1 MKKFSFVF
9 IFALLVGCTS
19 AHSSDNIVDFRNWA
33 QTPPMGWN
41 SWDCY
46 GPTVTEAEVK
56 ANADYMA
63 EHLKQFGWEY
73 IVVDIRWFVK
83 NTKSRGYNQTDPQ
96 YVLDEY
102 GRYLP
107 APNRFPSSADGKGF
121 KPLADYIHDK
131 GLKLG
136 IHIMRGVPVEA
147 VKNKM
152 PILNC
157 DANAADIYSTE
168 MQCGWL
174 RDNYTIVAGRKGA
187 QEYYDSLFELYADWG
202 VDYIKID
209 DLSQPYHKEEIE
221 MIRKAIDN
229 CGRPIVLSTS
239 PGPTPFEDAE
249 HVSKNANLWRLTGD
263 FWDNWRSLNEAFA
276 IASRWHTYIKPG
288 TWPDS
293 DMLALG
299 RIGIRA
305 ERGRNRMSR
314 FTDDEEITLMTLWCI
329 SRSPLMFGGDL
340 PSNNEWTLKLITN
353 PLVLAV
359 NQNSKNNKPLF
370 EGNLTAWTADVPDSD
385 DKYLAVF
392 NRTSVDAQNVN
403 VSLEDIDFENVKVT
417 DLWSGQ
423 ELGTFSGQFAP
434 LIQPHGA
441 GLYRL
446 TPIDAEEN

>member
-1 MKKFSFVF
+1 
-9 IFALLVGCTS
+9 
-19 AHSSDNIVDFRNWA
+19 
-33 QTPPMGWN
+33 
-41 SWDCY
+41 
-46 GPTVTEAEVK
+46 
-56 ANADYMA
+56 
-63 EHLKQFGWEY
+63 
-73 IVVDIRWFVK
+73 
-83 NTKSRGYNQTDPQ
+83 
-96 YVLDEY
+96 
-102 GRYLP
+102 
-107 APNRFPSSADGKGF
+107 
-121 KPLADYIHDK
+121 
-131 GLKLG
+131 
-136 IHIMRGVPVEA
+136 
-147 VKNKM
+147 
-152 PILNC
+152 
-157 DANAADIYSTE
+157 
-168 MQCGWL
+168 
-174 RDNYTIVAGRKGA
+174 
-187 QEYYDSLFELYADWG
+187 
-202 VDYIKID
+202 
-209 DLSQPYHKEEIE
+209 
-221 MIRKAIDN
+221 
-229 CGRPIVLSTS
+229 
-239 PGPTPFEDAE
+239 
-249 HVSKNANLWRLTGD
+249 
-263 FWDNWRSLNEAFA
+263 
-276 IASRWHTYIKPG
+276 
-288 TWPDS
+288 
-293 DMLALG
+293 MLALG